1 MLVEAAVVPH
11 QPPPVRAHEA
21 AVRTGEGSRVRQSLR
36 QPLAEVRAEV
46 VHLLPPGDLERAER
60 AREGLLELA
69 VVRRRGGERRPRRH
83 RPTAQLVDDAV
94 RVVLG
99 GVVDEFLYDAV
110 RDAVVEHERGA
121 VAAGELA
128 LGTFGGELVGQILLN
143 IVEEVA
149 KDAVLQQFVL
159 PFEVLRTKLAIV
171 LPIQLVD
178 NTDPALK

>member
-1 MLVEAAVVPH
+1 MGH
-11 QPPPVRAHEA
+11 
-21 AVRTGEGSRVRQSLR
+21 
-36 QPLAEVRAEV
+36 
-46 VHLLPPGDLERAER
+46 
-60 AREGLLELA
+60 
-69 VVRRRGGERRPRRH
+69 
-83 RPTAQLVDDAV
+83 
-94 RVVLG
+94 
-99 GVVDEFLYDAV
+99 
-110 RDAVVEHERGA
+110 AVVEDERGA